1 MRQSSTVRSI
11 PRSLTAPL
19 VARRKEEPPSP
30 AFPGA
35 HVFVV
40 DDDASVRKS
49 LDRLL
54 SAVGYRVQTFES
66 AREFLARPA
75 APADGPQCLILDIR
89 MPGVSGL
96 DLQMSL
102 RSSGVNIPIIF
113 STGFGDVASS
123 VRAMKIG
130 AIDFLTK
137 PIDEEELLAAV
148 ERGLTLDAEMAR
160 VDALMGVLKT
170 RQGRLTPRE
179 NQVFSLVV
187 TGMLNKQ
194 IAGRLGTC
202 ERTIKVHRARIM
214 KKMEAGS
221 VADLVRMAD
230 RLGVPPAAGR
240 TSEARGMALT

>member
-1 MRQSSTVRSI
+1 MRQSSAVRAVTRASI
-11 PRSLTAPL
+11 PSA
-19 VARRKEEPPSP
+19 VARQKEAAQAIS
-30 AFPGA
+30 GGR
-35 HVFVV
+35 VFVV

-49 LDRLL
+49 LERLL
-54 SAVGYRVQTFES
+54 TTVGYKVQTFES
-66 AREFLARPA
+66 ARAFLGRPQM
-75 APADGPQCLILDIR
+75 PAEGPQCLILDIR

-102 RSSGVNIPIIF
+102 RSSGATIPIIF

-130 AIDFLTK
+130 AVDFLTK
-137 PIDEEELLAAV
+137 PMDEEELLAAV
-148 ERGLTLDAEMAR
+148 ERGLALDAELR
-160 VDALMGVLKT
+160 RLDAVMGTLTT
-170 RQGRLTPRE
+170 RQARLTPRE
-179 NQVFSLVV
+179 NQVFALVV

-230 RLGVPPAAGR
+230 RLGLSESPPSHA
-240 TSEARGMALT
+240 EARRMALT

>member
-1 MRQSSTVRSI
+1 MKQSSAVRSVSRSPMASAA
-11 PRSLTAPL
+11 PRHKDGLQPITGG
-19 VARRKEEPPSP
+19 R
-30 AFPGA
+30 
-35 HVFVV
+35 VFVV

-49 LDRLL
+49 LERLL
-54 SAVGYRVQTFES
+54 TSVGYRVQTFES
-66 AREFLARPA
+66 ARDFLGRPQTSEG
-75 APADGPQCLILDIR
+75 GPQCLILDIR

-96 DLQMSL
+96 DLQTSL
-102 RSSGVNIPIIF
+102 RSSGATIPIIF
-113 STGFGDVASS
+113 STGFGDVSSS

-130 AIDFLTK
+130 AVDFLTK

-148 ERGLTLDAEMAR
+148 ERGLTLDAEMRR
-160 VDALMGVLKT
+160 VDAVMTVLTT

-179 NQVFSLVV
+179 NQVFALVV

-230 RLGVPPAAGR
+230 RLGLPPAAASPVRRVG
-240 TSEARGMALT
+240 